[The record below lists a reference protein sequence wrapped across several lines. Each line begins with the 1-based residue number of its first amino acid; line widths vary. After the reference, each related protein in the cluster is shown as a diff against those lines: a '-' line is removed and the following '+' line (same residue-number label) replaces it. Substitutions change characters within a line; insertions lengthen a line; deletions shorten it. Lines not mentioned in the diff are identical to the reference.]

1 MPSFV
6 HRLAAA
12 VIVAAGL
19 AVSPASAE
27 VLLRWDQN
35 EIPPADALGIGTIVV
50 PAGNAALV
58 RHAQSRGYR
67 VWIEVEPSALA
78 GFKLPADGLAGIVVS
93 GDIPPKQ
100 RLQIE
105 QQLKSPGARVRTV
118 TARGKWPHIRT
129 NWVVKSG
136 EVLQVSSRS
145 AQPWIEN
152 NAARIRIAGAG
163 QSGAPLLTYPWQPI
177 TLADADEGPA
187 VENYLVA
194 IAEAGSFGADLLL
207 PLHPRFQ
214 RSLALGQPQARAD
227 WTEIR
232 RYAAFYAWDLPR
244 PYTPIANV
252 GVVTSDT
259 GAWFEVMN
267 LLLRHNV
274 PFALL
279 QGADWAGRDL
289 SAFDLLIVLDRLTA
303 PQREVLTQFVR
314 KGGTVI
320 VDRRA
325 AALAAD
331 TPALPGGEP
340 LAKSADRVAY
350 KLDSGH
356 VVEVLKGIADPNA
369 FALDVR
375 QWLGR
380 EQRVIDIWN
389 GITVL
394 TAPYEHAEQG
404 SRLLTVLNYAHQP
417 QSLQIRVRGTY
428 AVVHYESP
436 EEPLTLLPNEHRDGC
451 TEFTLPALRIG
462 ARVFLSEPKR

>member
-27 VLLRWDQN
+27 ILLRWDHN
-35 EIPPADALGIGTIVV
+35 EIPPADALGIETIVV

-78 GFKLPADGLAGIVVS
+78 GFTLPADGLAGIVVS

-152 NAARIRIAGAG
+152 NAARIRIAGTG
-163 QSGAPLLTYPWQPI
+163 QGEAPLLTYPWQPI

-214 RSLALGQPQARAD
+214 RSLALGQPQARSD
-227 WTEIR
+227 WLEIR

-244 PYTPIANV
+244 PYAPVANV

-289 SAFDLLIVLDRLTA
+289 SAFDLLIVLDRLSA
-303 PQREVLTQFVR
+303 SHGEALAQFVR
-314 KGGTVI
+314 QGGTLF

-325 AALAAD
+325 AAIAD
-331 TPALPGGEP
+331 APALSGGQ
-340 LAKSADRVAY
+340 ATTKSADRITYQLGAGRVIET
-350 KLDSGH
+350 LQ
-356 VVEVLKGIADPNA
+356 GIADPNP
-369 FALDVR
+369 FALEVR
-375 QWLGR
+375 QALGR
-380 EQRVIDIWN
+380 ERRAIDIWN

-394 TAPYEHAEQG
+394 AAPYEHAEQG

-462 ARVFLSEPKR
+462 ARVFLSEATK